1 MTFTDACVVRLH
13 HLGACAR
20 RGALSLGVGGWL
32 CFLALRGAWCSC
44 GAGHGWREQLSDLD
58 EGAVAQG
65 VTDAEAAMAAAKTD
79 TEKAEAQI
87 GPDTYVAMR
96 SALAMA

>member
-1 MTFTDACVVRLH
+1 
-13 HLGACAR
+13 
-20 RGALSLGVGGWL
+20 
-32 CFLALRGAWCSC
+32 
-44 GAGHGWREQLSDLD
+44 LSDLD